1 MTQHTAAAAIA
12 FATVFLA
19 FTSPVRSADC
29 VDSHVTLTAES
40 GEQYVRSC
48 TQDKPQEVAGSRQ
61 QPNTDVTVRDEPPA
75 QVASQPPVTTQSAQ
89 AR

>member
-1 MTQHTAAAAIA
+1 MTQHTAAIA
-12 FATVFLA
+12 FAAVFLA
-19 FTSPVRSADC
+19 LTSTPVRSADC

-48 TQDKPQEVAGSRQ
+48 TQDKPQDVAGSRQ

-75 QVASQPPVTTQSAQ
+75 QVASQPLATTQSAQ